1 MIKQYPYDLYIM
13 QTTAG
18 GRDENGFPIPSTEQ
32 WVFHS
37 KCRDIPAGAG
47 NIVATESGEALK
59 YASKVV
65 MPIGTPEI
73 SANTKIKVIEGANT
87 RLVGHVIRFSTAQLH
102 CRLWV

>member
-1 MIKQYPYDLYIM
+1 MEQYPYDLYMM
-13 QTTAG
+13 QVTSG

-47 NIVATESGEALK
+47 NIVATESGEVSK

-65 MPIGTPEI
+65 MPVGTPEI
-73 SANTKIKVIEGANT
+73 STNAKIKVLDKGKT
-87 RLVGHVIRFSTAQLH
+87 RLVGFVLRFSTTQLH